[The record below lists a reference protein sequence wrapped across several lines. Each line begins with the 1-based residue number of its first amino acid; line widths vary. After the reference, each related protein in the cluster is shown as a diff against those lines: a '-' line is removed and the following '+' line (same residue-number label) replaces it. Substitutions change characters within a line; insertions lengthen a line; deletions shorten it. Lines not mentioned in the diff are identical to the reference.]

1 MKPILDQMAVKEN
14 SITNRTNDQSIA
26 SIVFT
31 NLSAAGADEYI
42 VLYNSGNRAPN
53 LLNWI
58 INVDNNTINFL
69 LPDFVLMPLESVDIH
84 FGNGVTNST
93 DFFLNETNYVL
104 NDQHGV
110 IKLSD
115 SIGNLVSEA
124 KYWKLCFSKKWGMQK
139 FSLW

>member
-1 MKPILDQMAVKEN
+1 MLLDLGMTSILDQMAVKEN

-69 LPDFVLMPLESVDIH
+69 LPDFV
-84 FGNGVTNST
+84 
-93 DFFLNETNYVL
+93 
-104 NDQHGV
+104 
-110 IKLSD
+110 
-115 SIGNLVSEA
+115 
-124 KYWKLCFSKKWGMQK
+124 
-139 FSLW
+139 